1 MRILRRDSYRSVPW
15 KNGQGTT
22 REILRH
28 PAEGVDFL
36 WRLSIAEV
44 AQSGPFSAFP
54 GYKRIIM
61 LLRGDGFVLRFND
74 GREQDLRK
82 PNAPFRFD
90 GGDAVSCVLG
100 GGPSQ
105 DLNLMLRADLKAEPA
120 AVVTFSGECG
130 LKPREALARLI
141 FCLSPGV
148 NLELDGWT
156 HDVGE
161 WDTVV
166 LDAEDAATEVVLR
179 SDVPAAFF
187 EAAISAQG

>member
-28 PAEGVDFL
+28 PAGRADFL

-44 AQSGPFSAFP
+44 TQSGPFSAFP
-54 GYKRIIM
+54 GYRRIIM

-82 PNAPFRFD
+82 PNEPFRFD

-100 GGPSQ
+100 GSPSQ
-105 DLNLMLRADLKAEPA
+105 DLNLMLRANLTAEPC
-120 AVVTFSGECG
+120 AVVTFSGERR
-130 LKPREALARLI
+130 LPPHAAQARLI
-141 FCLSPGV
+141 FCLSAGV
-148 NLELDGWT
+148 TLHLGGKT
-156 HDVGE
+156 HEIGE

-166 LDAEDAATEVVLR
+166 FDADETAAAEIVLR
-179 SDVPAAFF
+179 SNAPGAFF
-187 EAAISAQG
+187 DAAISA

>member
-28 PAEGVDFL
+28 PGEGTDVL

-44 AQSGPFSAFP
+44 GQSGPFSAFP
-54 GYKRIIM
+54 GYRRIIM
-61 LLRGDGFVLRFND
+61 LLRGDGFVLHFDD

-105 DLNLMLRADLKAEPA
+105 DLNLMLRADMTAEPCG
-120 AVVTFSGECG
+120 VVTFSGEHR
-130 LKPREALARLI
+130 LPPRAALARLI

-148 NLELDGWT
+148 TLHHGGAT
-156 HDVGE
+156 HEIGE

-166 LDAEDAATEVVLR
+166 LDAGETATAEIVLR
-179 SDVPAAFF
+179 SGAPAAFF
-187 EAAISAQG
+187 DAAISA